1 MSKSQGPWKGI
12 TIVLLVLVIAMAG
25 IGGYILYMNTQK
37 VNNLENI
44 LYNTQNE
51 LSQTK
56 NELSQTKKTLDF
68 SQRML
73 ELSGEN
79 SSSMEAL
86 IEEYQA
92 IELRSPTLE
101 ELSHFLSEDYSDE
114 GNYSTFAEWI
124 ELNLKLKDNAKE
136 WNIRAGLVTVK
147 YNCEFAGELREGGW
161 TLFLVTESDDGKIV
175 YFSPENDEI
184 YDSVEQ
190 LLNDWSDVSDAEFVD
205 GTIYW

>member
-1 MSKSQGPWKGI
+1 MSKPKESEGPWKGM
-12 TIVLLVLVIAMAG
+12 TIILLVLLIAMAG
-25 IGGYILYMNTQK
+25 IGGYILYMNAQK
-37 VNNLENI
+37 INNLENI
-44 LYNTQNE
+44 LYSTQNE

-56 NELSQTKKTLDF
+56 ETLDF
-68 SQRML
+68 SERML
-73 ELSGEN
+73 ELSSEN
-79 SSSMEAL
+79 SSSLEAL
-86 IEEYQA
+86 IEEYRQ
-92 IELRSPTLE
+92 IELRYPSIE
-101 ELSHFLSEDYSDE
+101 ELDYFLSEDYSDE

-161 TLFLVTESDDGKIV
+161 TLFLVTELDDGKTV

-190 LLNDWSDVSDAEFVD
+190 LLNDWPDVSDAEFVD

>member
-1 MSKSQGPWKGI
+1 MSKSKESDGPWKGM
-12 TIVLLVLVIAMAG
+12 TIILLVLLIAMAG

-37 VNNLENI
+37 INNLENI
-44 LYNTQNE
+44 LYSTQNE

-56 NELSQTKKTLDF
+56 ENLDF
-68 SQRML
+68 SERML
-73 ELSGEN
+73 ELSSEN
-79 SSSMEAL
+79 SSSLEAL
-86 IEEYQA
+86 IEEYRE
-92 IELRSPTLE
+92 IELSYPSIE
-101 ELSHFLSEDYSDE
+101 ELDYFLSEDYSDE

-161 TLFLVTESDDGKIV
+161 TLFLVTELDDGKTV

-184 YDSVEQ
+184 YDSVEL
-190 LLNDWSDVSDAEFVD
+190 LLNDWPDVSDAEFVD